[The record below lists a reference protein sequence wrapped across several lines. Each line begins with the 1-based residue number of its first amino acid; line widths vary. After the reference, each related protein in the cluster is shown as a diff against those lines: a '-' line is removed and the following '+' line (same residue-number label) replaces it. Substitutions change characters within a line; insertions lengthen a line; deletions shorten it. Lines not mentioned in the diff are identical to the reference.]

1 VTNDEAIRQFVAAMQ
16 SRDLALADG
25 KQPIADGRW
34 HRCAAIN
41 KSNNNDDGSYWLRLD
56 GPSPVGQYRN
66 WTDGR
71 DPDTWHGSLGR
82 PLTEAERAELD
93 RWMAQRRAE
102 QEKKAAELADEARQL
117 AQRVW
122 GKADD
127 ASASQHQ
134 RSHRVLRSC
143 GV

>member
-1 VTNDEAIRQFVAAMQ
+1 MASNLLQMAGGIAAPLSTSRIIMTTVRTGCDSMVRRQSDSTAI
-16 SRDLALADG
+16 
-25 KQPIADGRW
+25 
-34 HRCAAIN
+34 
-41 KSNNNDDGSYWLRLD
+41 
-56 GPSPVGQYRN
+56 GPMAG
-66 WTDGR
+66 T
-71 DPDTWHGSLGR
+71 PDTWHGSLGR